1 MTVKYFYKG
10 QKTTRKFLEEL
21 FGVNN
26 IRRRI
31 QEARNIWGKDPYVE
45 VFWEDGVHFINGL
58 IC

>member
-1 MTVKYFYKG
+1 MAVKYFYKG
-10 QKTTRKFLEEL
+10 QKTTRKFLEGL

-45 VFWEDGVHFINGL
+45 VFWEDGVHFKNGL